1 MKRLLSQLGALLLL
15 MGVAATAHAGE
26 VIDRLVASVDNV
38 PILQSDWEMGVG
50 FEALEAGKPLGAFGP
65 EERRAV
71 LERLVDQ
78 QLLRAQMGDDT
89 IAAAD
94 EREIEKAVAQLRSQ
108 YPEAKTDEQ
117 WHELLAS
124 YGLDEKELHEKVAR
138 QLQVLRF
145 VNLRLRPDTGV
156 TRADVETYYTNTLVP
171 EVEKRGATAD
181 KLNDVYPKIVEI
193 LRQQKIDALLS
204 SWLKDLR
211 AQSDIQVAPDVS
223 SPVQGAET
231 AAASGGD

>member
-1 MKRLLSQLGALLLL
+1 MKPWSCKLGALLLL
-15 MGVAATAHAGE
+15 AVMAATAHAGE

-38 PILQSDWEMGVG
+38 PILQSDWEIGVA
-50 FEALEAGKPLGAFGP
+50 FEALEAGKPLAAFGP

-71 LERLVDQ
+71 LERMVDQ
-78 QLLRAQMGDDT
+78 QLLRAQMGDET

-94 EREIEKAVAQLRSQ
+94 EPEIEKAIAQLRSQ
-108 YPEAKTDEQ
+108 YPQCKTDQQ
-117 WHELLAS
+117 WREMLSA
-124 YGLDEKELHEKVAR
+124 YGLDEKEVHEKVAR

-145 VNLRLRPDTGV
+145 VNLRLRPDGGV
-156 TRADVETYYTNTLVP
+156 TRADVEAYYTNTLVP

-181 KLNDVYPKIVEI
+181 KLTDVYPKIVEI

-211 AQSDIQVAPDVS
+211 AQSDIQMTPEVS
-223 SPVQGAET
+223 TPVRDAET